1 MIEVRNLS
9 FSFENN
15 KFFDN
20 VSFNLPE
27 NKINVI
33 VGPNGAGKTT
43 LLKLLAKAFLPDKGF
58 IGLNNLTTFYLPQR
72 INYISGITLYEY
84 LASIFFRNSWKW
96 FLENSEKEQINNIL
110 NCLEIFD
117 KKDILIENLSA
128 GELQKANIGLGLL
141 SGARL
146 FLLDEPTS
154 NMDLINQV
162 KTLNIIKKLTME
174 NVTSLII
181 LHDLNLASCYGDYFI
196 GINQE
201 RKIFSAG
208 KKDFLKS
215 EILKKIYN
223 IDFKILNDNG
233 SYNVQIIK

>member
-1 MIEVRNLS
+1 MIEIKDLSFNFENTNFFENINLS
-9 FSFENN
+9 LKESC
-15 KFFDN
+15 
-20 VSFNLPE
+20 
-27 NKINVI
+27 INVI
-33 VGPNGAGKTT
+33 IGPNGAGKTT
-43 LLKLLAKAFLPDKGF
+43 LIKLIAGILKPDCGVIKSGKKM
-58 IGLNNLTTFYLPQR
+58 FYLPQK
-72 INYISGITLYEY
+72 ITYTGAITLYEY
-84 LASIFFRNSWKW
+84 LTSIFFRKNSKW
-96 FLENSEKEQINNIL
+96 HITKNEKQKIFEIMQK
-110 NCLEIFD
+110 LEIYD
-117 KKDILIENLSA
+117 KKDIAVEKLSA
-128 GELQKANIGLGLL
+128 GELQKANIALGLL
-141 SGARL
+141 SEAEI

-162 KTLNIIKKLTME
+162 KVLDIIKKLSK
-174 NVTSLII
+174 NGITSVVI
-181 LHDLNLASCYGDYFI
+181 LHDLNLAAFYGDYFI